1 MNLKE
6 LEEAYLKDFS
16 GSVLEERVQLDPEG
30 QRQAIA
36 EFLRAQLGKPFNE
49 GFSSYDDREFDCS
62 GLAQQAYRAA
72 GISIPRTSINQATF
86 IGRPVEKH
94 EDLQVGDLFFFRSNS
109 GYFNELYPD
118 GIGHVAI
125 VSGEGIAIQARY
137 RFGRGPENRV
147 VAEETIDYLMGQDD
161 LVVIKRIIE

>member
-1 MNLKE
+1 MSLNRIE
-6 LEEAYLKDFS
+6 QAYFEDFS
-16 GSVLEERVQLDPEG
+16 GFVLEERVKLSPEG

-36 EFLRAQLGKPFNE
+36 EFLKTQLGKPFNE

-72 GISIPRTSINQATF
+72 GISIPRTSINQATYV
-86 IGRPVEKH
+86 GRPVEEH
-94 EDLQVGDLFFFRSNS
+94 EDLRIGDLFFFRSNS

-125 VSGEGIAIQARY
+125 VSGEGTAIQARY
-137 RFGRGPENRV
+137 RFGEPEKRV
-147 VAEETIDYLMGQDD
+147 VAEETTDFLLEQED
-161 LVVIKRIIE
+161 LIVVKRIIE